1 MGRPPS
7 DKRER
12 LIDAAV
18 ARFHRRG
25 VASSSLADIARDADI
40 APGNVYYHFATKDA
54 LAAAVIE
61 TWCMRIDAYLAE
73 LGEAG
78 DAGERLRA
86 FVERAEERRDDYTAL
101 GCPLAALSRDLFGG
115 ALASDAARPLAMQQR
130 WLMAQFGQ
138 LGVDRAAAD
147 GHAQFLLASLQG
159 SYVLA
164 QASGDA
170 SIISATSQ
178 RLLAWLDDVQR
189 VR

>member
-7 DKRER
+7 DKRKR

-18 ARFHRRG
+18 SRFHRHG
-25 VASSSLADIARDADI
+25 VASSLADIARDADI

-54 LAAAVIE
+54 LAAAVID
-61 TWCMRIDAYLAE
+61 TWCARIDAYLAE
-73 LGEAG
+73 LETVGG
-78 DAGERLRA
+78 PGERLRA
-86 FVERAEERRDDYTAL
+86 FVERAEARRGSYAAL
-101 GCPLAALSRDLFGG
+101 GCPLAALSRDLFRG
-115 ALASDAARPLAMQQR
+115 ALASDAARPLIMQQR
-130 WLMAQFGQ
+130 WLARQFEQ
-138 LGVDRAAAD
+138 LGVDRAIAD

-170 SIISATSQ
+170 SIISATSR

>member
-1 MGRPPS
+1 MGRSPS

-18 ARFHRRG
+18 SRFHRHG

-54 LAAAVIE
+54 LAAAVIDS
-61 TWCMRIDAYLAE
+61 WCARIDAYLGE
-73 LGEAG
+73 LETVG
-78 DAGERLRA
+78 DAAQRLRA
-86 FVERAEERRDDYTAL
+86 FIERAEGRQDSYTAL
-101 GCPLAALSRDLFGG
+101 GCPLAALSRDLAGG
-115 ALASDAARPLAMQQR
+115 VLARGAAGPLAMQQR
-130 WLMAQFGQ
+130 WLARQFEH
-138 LGVDRAAAD
+138 LGADRATAD

-164 QASGDA
+164 QASADA
-170 SIISATSQ
+170 SIISATSR